1 MNNINTKSNTAAQT
15 TEKPAAANIGPIFV
29 FLSGVSFSMGGLLMK
44 YVSMHPLAINGVR
57 NAIAAIVVG
66 LFLIL
71 TKHRLKFNRHVLI
84 GALAISLTTALYVYA
99 NKLTTAG
106 NAIVLQ
112 FTAPIWVMVFSTI
125 VLKIKPTKL
134 DLAAGALVIIGVV
147 CFFLDAVTAGNMLG
161 NALAL
166 ASGITYVGVFMMN
179 STPDSDSLSAT
190 FFGLLINTLVGIPF
204 FLSENIAAVP
214 MQTWAALLILGI
226 VQQGLSYIL
235 LNLGLATTGAI
246 AASLISGV
254 EPVLNPILVAIF
266 YGEVLTPLSFVGA
279 AIVLISIVAYNII
292 KAGKKNTWGRS

>member
-1 MNNINTKSNTAAQT
+1 MNNKP
-15 TEKPAAANIGPIFV
+15 EKLNIGPIFV

-66 LFLIL
+66 LFLIR